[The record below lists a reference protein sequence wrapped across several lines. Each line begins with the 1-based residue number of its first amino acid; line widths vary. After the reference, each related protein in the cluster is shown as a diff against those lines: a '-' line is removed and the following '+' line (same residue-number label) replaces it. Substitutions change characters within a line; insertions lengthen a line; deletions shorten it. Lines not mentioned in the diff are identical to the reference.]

1 MIKKS
6 TSLLGFGCMR
16 LPQTAEGKIDYDHA
30 QKMVDYAYE
39 NGVNYFDTAW
49 NYHNEESELFIGQAL
64 KKYPRDS
71 FILATKTLW
80 MKTAIFYN
88 SKNFLSL
95 LKKKKHPTQH
105 IAGYLE

>member
-49 NYHNEESELFIGQAL
+49 NYHNEESEIFIGH
-64 KKYPRDS
+64 S
-71 FILATKTLW
+71 FR
-80 MKTAIFYN
+80 
-88 SKNFLSL
+88 S
-95 LKKKKHPTQH
+95 
-105 IAGYLE
+105 GRR

>member
-49 NYHNEESELFIGQAL
+49 N
-64 KKYPRDS
+64 
-71 FILATKTLW
+71 
-80 MKTAIFYN
+80 
-88 SKNFLSL
+88 
-95 LKKKKHPTQH
+95 
-105 IAGYLE
+105 